1 MNGVNVDFCMRMEV
15 LMALQQMWGW
25 LISTWM
31 FVFSSCLIYLIA
43 ISIKLCIKRQ
53 KNERKQV
60 EERRRGVCAEVRFYT
75 LLFVLLFSLSGCS
88 KCEGCLSIDPGE
100 HLSYF
105 PMLLSHML
113 SCPLASSLHLSIS
126 FDIKQLES
134 VLFVKFLFFCWK
146 TFVVKQ
152 GSGISVCVWVCV
164 CGVNVFVY

>member
-1 MNGVNVDFCMRMEV
+1 MLIF
-15 LMALQQMWGW
+15 AWGW
-25 LISTWM
+25 KFLWPSSKCGGGLSS
-31 FVFSSCLIYLIA
+31 VHECSFSLLAFIYLIA
-43 ISIKLCIKRQ
+43 ISIKLCRKRQ

-164 CGVNVFVY
+164 V